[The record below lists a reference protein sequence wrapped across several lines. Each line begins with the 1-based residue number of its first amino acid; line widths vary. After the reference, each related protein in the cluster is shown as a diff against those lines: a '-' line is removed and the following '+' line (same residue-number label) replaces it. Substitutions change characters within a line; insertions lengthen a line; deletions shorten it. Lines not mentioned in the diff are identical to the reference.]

1 MAEDPKYYAV
11 LTETGAR
18 MEARALAEGRAVLL
32 THVVVGDADL
42 KDVVPVPTVT
52 ALVHEVCRRP
62 IEYRSVDEND
72 ANVTLI
78 HALIPASIG
87 GFWVR
92 ELGIVGKL
100 ESLPGDGA
108 GATPEF
114 LYAYA
119 NHAPYY
125 KMLPQDGQTV
135 THEITVPILQSTSAR
150 LTIVV
155 ADQGYA
161 TRPELESLRN
171 WLEGRLGNSTSTAS
185 AFAEVAA
192 NLLRLSNRL
201 CDVEVGHVFGRFC
214 QGESAGSQLGPEGY
228 SLGEARIAP
237 VTVVEDGAKAPE
249 KSAVVLTVSDIGKV
263 EDLGII

>member
-1 MAEDPKYYAV
+1 MPDDPKYYVV
-11 LTETGAR
+11 LTETGAK

-32 THVVVGDADL
+32 THVAVGDADL
-42 KDVVPVPTVT
+42 RDVAPVPTAT

-62 IEYRSVDEND
+62 IEYRSVDEQD

-78 HALIPASIG
+78 HALIPANIG

-92 ELGIVGKL
+92 ELGVIGKL
-100 ESLPGDGA
+100 EFLPGDDA
-108 GATPEF
+108 GDTPEF

-135 THEITVPILQSTSAR
+135 THEITVPILQSTDAR

-155 ADQGYA
+155 ADQGYV
-161 TRPELESLRN
+161 TRPELESLKT
-171 WLEGRLGNSTSTAS
+171 WLEGRLGNSVSTAN
-185 AFAEVAA
+185 AFAVPSA
-192 NLLRLSNRL
+192 NMLRLSNRL

-214 QGESAGSQLGPEGY
+214 NTNAASLLGPEGY
-228 SLGEARIAP
+228 ALGSGRVAP
-237 VTVVEDGAKAPE
+237 VTVVEEGQEPPE
-249 KSAVVLTVSDIGKV
+249 RSAVVLTVSDIGKV

>member
-1 MAEDPKYYAV
+1 MADEPKYYAV

-32 THVVVGDADL
+32 THIAVGDADL
-42 KDVVPVPTVT
+42 KDVVPTPLAT

-62 IEYRSVDEND
+62 IEYRSVDEQD

-78 HALIPASIG
+78 HAIIPAGIG
-87 GFWVR
+87 GFWIR
-92 ELGIVGKL
+92 ELGVIGKL
-100 ESLPGDGA
+100 ESLPGDTA
-108 GATPEF
+108 PDTPEF

-135 THEITVPILQSTSAR
+135 THEITVPILQSTDAR

-161 TRPELESLRN
+161 TRPELESLKG
-171 WLEGRLGNSTSTAS
+171 WLEERLGNSVSAAS
-185 AFAEVAA
+185 SFAGVAA
-192 NLLRLSNRL
+192 NILRLSNRL
-201 CDVEVGHVFGRFC
+201 ADVEVGHVFGRFC
-214 QGESAGSQLGPEGY
+214 QAGASSLPGPEGY
-228 SLGEARIAP
+228 SYGASRVAP
-237 VTVVEDGAKAPE
+237 VTIVENGARAPE
-249 KSAVVLTVSDIGKV
+249 QSAVVLTVADIGPV
-263 EDLGII
+263 EDLGIV